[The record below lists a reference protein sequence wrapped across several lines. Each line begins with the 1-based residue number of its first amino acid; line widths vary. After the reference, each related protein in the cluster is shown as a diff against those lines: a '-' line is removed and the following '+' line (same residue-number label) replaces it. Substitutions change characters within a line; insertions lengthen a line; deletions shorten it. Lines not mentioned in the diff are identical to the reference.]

1 MSVSINATA
10 NAAEFVKSVEKGVKL
25 ANKNLQKSA
34 NQLKL
39 TLNDKGFRQ
48 PLGRITGDLNM
59 FDSAL
64 AASNARVIAFGAST
78 AVIGGVSKAFKDL
91 AKTTVEVGKQF
102 ADINRIL
109 QLSNK
114 NFEDFGNRLFD
125 ISKKNATAFQDTTKA
140 ALEFARQG
148 LKTEET
154 LKRTSDAL
162 TLVRLTGINADK
174 AVSSLTATVNAF
186 DNAMIT
192 TTSSVNKFVAVETKF
207 AVGAR
212 DLVEAIGRVGSS
224 AKDAKVGFDELN
236 AIVTSVQQTTG
247 RGGAVIGN
255 AMKTIFTRLQ
265 RQSTLDALES
275 FNVAVKD
282 VQGNTLPAI
291 QILDNFAKSYAN
303 LADNS
308 QAYLREQV
316 AGVFQANILSAILKD
331 LNREQSTFS
340 QALKVSASATNEA
353 DQATAQLNRS
363 LSALAA
369 QTATEFKRLQE
380 NIGKQTFEPIA
391 KAILDPLKSVLSEIN
406 NVIDGEGVGSEVANG
421 ILKGIKNVIGGPGLV
436 AIGGI
441 LLTIFTNT
449 IGYLAKSLPALA
461 GITTETQKRAN
472 LEKTI
477 EAVMKSEAN
486 LATAID
492 GHTGDIATQTKLI
505 ADYAS
510 IAAAQMENQEES
522 VKQIAATLRSM
533 PTALTNLGAIS
544 GQKVGQPRR
553 GASGFIPGVA
563 GEVHDIRRGVGGV
576 SPSAKPVAIPNFAF
590 GGGRRGTMIANTGE
604 YIVPN
609 YSNGGSAIFNP
620 NMVAQYGMPSGAKPI
635 RGASGYVPNFVDTNR
650 SVSVLQS
657 ITGKRVDSSGFYSG
671 TSITPSMADDAARD
685 LGVSAS
691 LRPSAPKGS
700 AQLSLNAYD
709 RNKATLE
716 KKATNTFTSTSA
728 AMLLPPIGNT
738 GGFYQHN
745 FKNLLGKGPTSVRFP
760 AYTYAKKPKG
770 QADELF
776 DIKTGIENAIY
787 NETVE
792 YAKSITPPAGNI
804 TKSEV
809 IGNLNAA
816 QGGRGAVSAA
826 AGAAFEVGVS
836 TALGIRAAAPNKG
849 KNLDVPY
856 GMMSPEVKDLFDQ
869 PSEMAKGITGG
880 DFKISSSKD
889 NVKSMAEK
897 IVALDKAFIS
907 WNSSRPRASKG
918 YVPNFAALGDAVER
932 EVAAGAPLG
941 SIRINQS
948 SRLVGPQNPRGFA
961 VTNTRDEPAGLADV
975 FTGARGF
982 IPNYKKGQTLDT
994 TKVAGN
1000 EMAVML
1006 RSITQGLTF
1015 TDKALDRFYQSMNAN
1030 IANLNKGTTSQAD
1043 FTKNVMAAGRKLGI
1057 AEKDLSK
1064 LAVSAGQAAVSMK
1077 MVSSGGGPGGPGG
1090 PVVPGD
1096 AAPKGR
1102 LASLNDRLSKG
1113 PMGGMGIGLGLAM
1126 GAPMLGGAVEQ
1137 MAGEGSKGGQVA
1149 SGALTG
1155 VGTGASLGMMAGP
1168 VGALIGAAV
1177 GGLGGL
1183 AVAAADAGRSLEQLE
1198 REAQEYDKVTTD
1210 STNAARE
1217 YIKAQEDVASALTES
1232 ELEDAQKRLAKNF
1245 DLIKGTKLEESFAA
1259 AGSDVTAL
1267 TKALAAY
1274 EDQRAGGGALK
1285 QGLAAARRFD
1295 TIDMGKMFGMSGG
1308 AVDRYFDAITTMI
1321 PGSGDFMGPGGAP
1334 AFRTDYKISA
1344 EGLQNLSKDYGKFFK
1359 LIGDTLSPEQL
1370 DEFSKELKA
1379 QTNNLFGFGE
1389 NEVADLLMSFGGP
1402 FKDMAK
1408 QDIADFFA
1416 HLEDSTEGK
1425 LFSDYLFGDVIN
1437 MVLNKGKEAR
1447 EANKQ
1452 TVRRAAQ
1459 ALESFTDIR
1468 NSMIRVSET
1477 LGQLAGFSKNLQT
1490 LRGAY
1495 SSAQSGLLSGA
1506 GRTLGAVALR
1516 RDQFDSGLTDRQ
1528 TAFRSSFAAKNVRS
1542 LLDNIKSGG
1551 AAVGDE
1557 ALGRLRETANN
1568 FLTGDVEQA
1577 LEAFKT
1583 FTTANKEANQK
1594 IQSQIKQ
1601 LQIEYANQQATFQ
1614 VEKQINSA
1622 KFELEKLR
1630 EQNTLKEKALTNVQS
1645 EVLDKRKALFMQ
1657 EKSRANIAN
1666 MRDQALLENPATF
1679 RGMGT
1684 QATRDSA
1691 SRSIRTRMLAR
1702 NIEMERRTQTE
1713 SAVSKV
1719 AELQM
1724 QDLQIKNNLALLS
1737 SQDNLR
1743 SAIDK
1748 LADEMIKARDI
1759 AQEELR
1765 KETEIASIDS
1775 QIKSKENILADQ
1787 GKAAGLSPR
1796 YFARNAQ
1803 KFRDEVAA
1811 LKARRQTVIS
1821 ESAARVKGITA
1832 GSSLRPDGS
1841 AVGTGL
1847 EPVSI
1852 PIPAGMTADQYY
1864 ASQKEMREATA
1875 KILLDVKDQKD
1886 VEEQINKLKEGRTQ
1900 QEIDTINQTQ
1910 RQIELGYQQAGLTA
1924 KELQEQE
1931 KITREK
1937 EEQARITN
1945 TTFTGG
1951 LEAGFNKVLDE
1962 TETIYARLG
1971 QDLPAQFK
1979 EGMVGAMEAA
1989 LDKTTSFEDALTG
2002 VAVDMLR
2009 MIRRASLD
2017 YSMSNLTSLIGLG
2030 TSGGFRK
2037 NTFENFQGYNKG
2049 AFVPGSGNGDRVPA
2063 MLEPGEYVMNK
2074 NAVKAMGR
2082 GRLDAIN
2089 FGAAPRFA
2097 NGGAMMVNESI
2108 SSPRMSGFFLASDNP
2123 ELQEAREEARRK
2135 EEERRQKQAEKD
2147 NLKNMFLTTLLTAG
2161 ISKGLG
2167 ALGNKMQEMGQ
2178 KNDPM
2183 AGAVKPQDLS
2193 LSRQVDLDRAIIKA
2207 GGQDQFAQ
2215 QQGYP
2220 DFKTLMQ
2227 SGDLLGIDF
2236 SSILGRQRG
2245 GMIGRG
2251 FTNRDSVPAY
2261 MAGGEFVMNNKAVK
2275 KYGLG
2280 FMGRLNGGLIPT
2292 MQTGGMV
2299 GGAAAAP
2306 LSTQSAANTNNISI
2320 HVNVGGG
2327 GGGGGGQGSTATG
2340 NENADQQS
2348 NTDKATQGKELSER
2362 IRAAVIDVITQ
2373 EQRIGGSLSKTA
2385 RQG

>member
-291 QILDNFAKSYAN
+291 QILDNFAKSYAT

-477 EAVMKSEAN
+477 EAVMKSEASI
-486 LATAID
+486 ATAID
-492 GHTGDIATQTKLI
+492 GYTGDIAAQTKVI

-544 GQKVGQPRR
+544 GQKVGQPKR

-650 SVSVLQS
+650 AVSVLQS

-709 RNKATLE
+709 RNKATLD

-787 NETVE
+787 GETVK

-982 IPNYKKGQTLDT
+982 IPNYKKGQTLDA

-1030 IANLNKGTTSQAD
+1030 IANLNKGVTSQAD
-1043 FTKNVMAAGRKLGI
+1043 FTKKVMAAGRKLGI

-1090 PVVPGD
+1090 PVVPGG

-1155 VGTGASLGMMAGP
+1155 IGTGASLGMMAGP

-1217 YIKAQEDVASALTES
+1217 YIKAQEDIASALTES

-1321 PGSGDFMGPGGAP
+1321 PGSGDFMGPGGGP
-1334 AFRTDYKISA
+1334 AFHTDYKISK
-1344 EGLQNLSKDYGKFFK
+1344 EGIENLNKDYGKFFSLLK
-1359 LIGDTLSPEQL
+1359 DSLSDEQM
-1370 DEFSKELKA
+1370 KELSQELKS
-1379 QTNNLFGFGE
+1379 QTNNFLGFGE

-1402 FKDMAK
+1402 FEEMARE
-1408 QDIADFFA
+1408 DIADFFQ
-1416 HLEDSTEGK
+1416 HLEDATDGK
-1425 LFSDYLFGDVIN
+1425 LFSDYLFGDVIDIA
-1437 MVLNKGKEAR
+1437 LNSGKKAR
-1447 EANKQ
+1447 EANRE

-1468 NSMIRVSET
+1468 NSMIRVSES

-1528 TAFRSSFAAKNVRS
+1528 TAFRSTFTAKNVTS

-1551 AAVGDE
+1551 AAIGDD
-1557 ALGRLRETANN
+1557 ALARLRETANN

-1601 LQIEYANQQATFQ
+1601 LQTEYANQQASFQ

-1645 EVLDKRKALFMQ
+1645 EALDKRKALFMQ

-1666 MRDQALLENPATF
+1666 MRDQALLDDPTTF

-1684 QATRDSA
+1684 QATRNSA
-1691 SRSIRTRMLAR
+1691 SRSIRAGMIAR
-1702 NIEMERRTQTE
+1702 NIEMERRAQTE

-1743 SAIDK
+1743 QAIDD
-1748 LADEMIKARDI
+1748 LADEMIKASHI
-1759 AQEELR
+1759 AQEQLR
-1765 KETEIASIDS
+1765 KETEIASIDA
-1775 QIKSKENILADQ
+1775 QIKHQQNIFDQQTTGRGKHIVNTEIKRLEAEKATVSSK
-1787 GKAAGLSPR
+1787 
-1796 YFARNAQ
+1796 
-1803 KFRDEVAA
+1803 
-1811 LKARRQTVIS
+1811 
-1821 ESAARVKGITA
+1821 SAETIKSIRA

-1841 AVGTGL
+1841 LVGSQSA
-1847 EPVSI
+1847 PVSI

-1910 RQIELGYQQAGLTA
+1910 RLIEQGYTQAELSATELKTQEEINEQI
-1924 KELQEQE
+1924 KERQRL
-1931 KITREK
+1931 I
-1937 EEQARITN
+1937 N
-1945 TTFTGG
+1945 TTFKGG
-1951 LEAGFNKVLDE
+1951 LQQGFDNVLSQ

-2030 TSGGFRK
+2030 ASGGFRQD
-2037 NTFENFQGYNKG
+2037 TFKNFQGYNKG

-2147 NLKNMFLTTLLTAG
+2147 SLKNMFLTTLLTAG

-2167 ALGNKMQEMGQ
+2167 ALGNKMQGMMSKG
-2178 KNDPM
+2178 DPM

-2207 GGQDQFAQ
+2207 GGENQFAQ

-2227 SGDLLGIDF
+2227 SGDLLGID
-2236 SSILGRQRG
+2236 LGRQRG

-2327 GGGGGGQGSTATG
+2327 GGGQGSTATG

>member
-291 QILDNFAKSYAN
+291 QILDNFAKSYAT

-477 EAVMKSEAN
+477 EAVMKSEASI
-486 LATAID
+486 ATAID
-492 GHTGDIATQTKLI
+492 GYTGDIAAQTKVI

-533 PTALTNLGAIS
+533 PTTLTNLGAIS
-544 GQKVGQPRR
+544 GQKVGQPKR

-650 SVSVLQS
+650 AVSVLQS

-691 LRPSAPKGS
+691 LRPSAAKGS

-709 RNKATLE
+709 RNKATLQ

-728 AMLLPPIGNT
+728 AMLLPPVGNT

-745 FKNLLGKGPTSVRFP
+745 FKNLLGKGPTSIRFP

-787 NETVE
+787 NETVK

-982 IPNYKKGQTLDT
+982 IPNYKKGQTLDA
-994 TKVAGN
+994 TKVAG
-1000 EMAVML
+1000 
-1006 RSITQGLTF
+1006 
-1015 TDKALDRFYQSMNAN
+1015 
-1030 IANLNKGTTSQAD
+1030 
-1043 FTKNVMAAGRKLGI
+1043 
-1057 AEKDLSK
+1057 
-1064 LAVSAGQAAVSMK
+1064 MK
-1077 MVSSGGGPGGPGG
+1077 WP
-1090 PVVPGD
+1090 
-1096 AAPKGR
+1096 
-1102 LASLNDRLSKG
+1102 
-1113 PMGGMGIGLGLAM
+1113 
-1126 GAPMLGGAVEQ
+1126 
-1137 MAGEGSKGGQVA
+1137 
-1149 SGALTG
+1149 
-1155 VGTGASLGMMAGP
+1155 
-1168 VGALIGAAV
+1168 
-1177 GGLGGL
+1177 
-1183 AVAAADAGRSLEQLE
+1183 
-1198 REAQEYDKVTTD
+1198 
-1210 STNAARE
+1210 
-1217 YIKAQEDVASALTES
+1217 
-1232 ELEDAQKRLAKNF
+1232 
-1245 DLIKGTKLEESFAA
+1245 
-1259 AGSDVTAL
+1259 
-1267 TKALAAY
+1267 
-1274 EDQRAGGGALK
+1274 
-1285 QGLAAARRFD
+1285 
-1295 TIDMGKMFGMSGG
+1295 
-1308 AVDRYFDAITTMI
+1308 
-1321 PGSGDFMGPGGAP
+1321 
-1334 AFRTDYKISA
+1334 
-1344 EGLQNLSKDYGKFFK
+1344 
-1359 LIGDTLSPEQL
+1359 
-1370 DEFSKELKA
+1370 
-1379 QTNNLFGFGE
+1379 
-1389 NEVADLLMSFGGP
+1389 
-1402 FKDMAK
+1402 
-1408 QDIADFFA
+1408 
-1416 HLEDSTEGK
+1416 
-1425 LFSDYLFGDVIN
+1425 
-1437 MVLNKGKEAR
+1437 
-1447 EANKQ
+1447 
-1452 TVRRAAQ
+1452 
-1459 ALESFTDIR
+1459 
-1468 NSMIRVSET
+1468 
-1477 LGQLAGFSKNLQT
+1477 
-1490 LRGAY
+1490 
-1495 SSAQSGLLSGA
+1495 
-1506 GRTLGAVALR
+1506 
-1516 RDQFDSGLTDRQ
+1516 
-1528 TAFRSSFAAKNVRS
+1528 
-1542 LLDNIKSGG
+1542 
-1551 AAVGDE
+1551 
-1557 ALGRLRETANN
+1557 
-1568 FLTGDVEQA
+1568 
-1577 LEAFKT
+1577 
-1583 FTTANKEANQK
+1583 
-1594 IQSQIKQ
+1594 
-1601 LQIEYANQQATFQ
+1601 
-1614 VEKQINSA
+1614 
-1622 KFELEKLR
+1622 
-1630 EQNTLKEKALTNVQS
+1630 
-1645 EVLDKRKALFMQ
+1645 
-1657 EKSRANIAN
+1657 
-1666 MRDQALLENPATF
+1666 
-1679 RGMGT
+1679 
-1684 QATRDSA
+1684 
-1691 SRSIRTRMLAR
+1691 
-1702 NIEMERRTQTE
+1702 
-1713 SAVSKV
+1713 
-1719 AELQM
+1719 
-1724 QDLQIKNNLALLS
+1724 
-1737 SQDNLR
+1737 
-1743 SAIDK
+1743 
-1748 LADEMIKARDI
+1748 
-1759 AQEELR
+1759 
-1765 KETEIASIDS
+1765 
-1775 QIKSKENILADQ
+1775 
-1787 GKAAGLSPR
+1787 
-1796 YFARNAQ
+1796 
-1803 KFRDEVAA
+1803 
-1811 LKARRQTVIS
+1811 
-1821 ESAARVKGITA
+1821 
-1832 GSSLRPDGS
+1832 
-1841 AVGTGL
+1841 
-1847 EPVSI
+1847 
-1852 PIPAGMTADQYY
+1852 
-1864 ASQKEMREATA
+1864 
-1875 KILLDVKDQKD
+1875 
-1886 VEEQINKLKEGRTQ
+1886 
-1900 QEIDTINQTQ
+1900 
-1910 RQIELGYQQAGLTA
+1910 
-1924 KELQEQE
+1924 
-1931 KITREK
+1931 
-1937 EEQARITN
+1937 
-1945 TTFTGG
+1945 
-1951 LEAGFNKVLDE
+1951 
-1962 TETIYARLG
+1962 
-1971 QDLPAQFK
+1971 
-1979 EGMVGAMEAA
+1979 
-1989 LDKTTSFEDALTG
+1989 
-2002 VAVDMLR
+2002 
-2009 MIRRASLD
+2009 
-2017 YSMSNLTSLIGLG
+2017 
-2030 TSGGFRK
+2030 
-2037 NTFENFQGYNKG
+2037 
-2049 AFVPGSGNGDRVPA
+2049 
-2063 MLEPGEYVMNK
+2063 
-2074 NAVKAMGR
+2074 
-2082 GRLDAIN
+2082 
-2089 FGAAPRFA
+2089 
-2097 NGGAMMVNESI
+2097 
-2108 SSPRMSGFFLASDNP
+2108 
-2123 ELQEAREEARRK
+2123 
-2135 EEERRQKQAEKD
+2135 
-2147 NLKNMFLTTLLTAG
+2147 
-2161 ISKGLG
+2161 
-2167 ALGNKMQEMGQ
+2167 
-2178 KNDPM
+2178 
-2183 AGAVKPQDLS
+2183 
-2193 LSRQVDLDRAIIKA
+2193 
-2207 GGQDQFAQ
+2207 
-2215 QQGYP
+2215 
-2220 DFKTLMQ
+2220 
-2227 SGDLLGIDF
+2227 
-2236 SSILGRQRG
+2236 
-2245 GMIGRG
+2245 
-2251 FTNRDSVPAY
+2251 
-2261 MAGGEFVMNNKAVK
+2261 
-2275 KYGLG
+2275 
-2280 FMGRLNGGLIPT
+2280 
-2292 MQTGGMV
+2292 
-2299 GGAAAAP
+2299 
-2306 LSTQSAANTNNISI
+2306 
-2320 HVNVGGG
+2320 
-2327 GGGGGGQGSTATG
+2327 
-2340 NENADQQS
+2340 
-2348 NTDKATQGKELSER
+2348 
-2362 IRAAVIDVITQ
+2362 
-2373 EQRIGGSLSKTA
+2373 
-2385 RQG
+2385 